1 MVFYG
6 NQGRLEYDFQVAP
19 GADPAQAE
27 LEFNGA
33 KKLEVEDGALVIR
46 SDADSIRLEAP
57 QVYQEISGKKQTVE
71 GRFVLRGKNH
81 VGFAVGAYDR
91 SRELIIDPIL
101 NFSTYFGG
109 SGDEHTT
116 SVAVDGSLNIYITGS
131 TTSPNLPFTPGVI
144 QAALNGAQNIYV
156 AKITPPLGSIV
167 AVLDYVTYLG
177 GNGTD
182 SPVGIAVDGGG
193 DAFVAGTTSST
204 NFPTTSTT
212 AYQTAPETGSTGTS
226 HVFVSE
232 LNSGPTPTAA
242 SELLYSTYLSGNG
255 TDVASGMTIDALGN
269 VFVTGTT
276 TSTDVANATA
286 GISFR
291 PALCRMGIA
300 FQIISTP
307 RSSSS

>member
-1 MVFYG
+1 MKVAGANASLTPTAFDPLPGKSNYLIGNDPGKWRRGVPQFARVQYQDVYPGINLVFYG

-156 AKITPPLGSIV
+156 AKLLRRWARSLQCSIT
-167 AVLDYVTYLG
+167 
-177 GNGTD
+177 
-182 SPVGIAVDGGG
+182 
-193 DAFVAGTTSST
+193 
-204 NFPTTSTT
+204 
-212 AYQTAPETGSTGTS
+212 
-226 HVFVSE
+226 
-232 LNSGPTPTAA
+232 
-242 SELLYSTYLSGNG
+242 
-255 TDVASGMTIDALGN
+255 
-269 VFVTGTT
+269 
-276 TSTDVANATA
+276 
-286 GISFR
+286 
-291 PALCRMGIA
+291 
-300 FQIISTP
+300 
-307 RSSSS
+307 